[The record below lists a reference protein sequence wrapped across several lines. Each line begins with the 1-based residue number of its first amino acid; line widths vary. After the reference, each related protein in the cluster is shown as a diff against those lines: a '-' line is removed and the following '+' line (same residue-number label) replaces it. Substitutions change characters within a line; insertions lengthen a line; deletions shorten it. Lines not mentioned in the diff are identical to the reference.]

1 MVFWYPPALEYCALP
16 EEVHNVHCR
25 QLRVGA
31 VGILAR
37 HQAMARRGYEH
48 TGNTAYQ
55 DPPAPAAAEEEEVGH
70 LLGQGLA
77 RLPVE
82 QP

>member
-1 MVFWYPPALEYCALP
+1 
-16 EEVHNVHCR
+16 
-25 QLRVGA
+25 
-31 VGILAR
+31 
-37 HQAMARRGYEH
+37 MARRGYEH

-55 DPPAPAAAEEEEVGH
+55 DPPAPAAAEEEVGH